1 MGLAAVVLTGVL
13 TGTLACLLTPWMRR
27 VAGAESRWLR
37 SGGQVV
43 LATGL
48 GIGAAALARGWA
60 ELLAY
65 AVLALACGL
74 LVVVDLAVHRL
85 PDVIVGPTFLVLLV
99 LLTLAAATDGSW
111 AALGRTALAAACV
124 AAGYLVL
131 TLISPSSLG
140 LGDLKLAAL
149 LGAFL
154 GWQGWAEVAVGSA
167 AAFVINGIVVSVL
180 LLTRRVRL
188 SSAVAFGPSLVLGAV
203 VGAGGR
209 LW

>member
-13 TGTLACLLTPWMRR
+13 TGSLACLLTPWMRR
-27 VAGAESRWLR
+27 VAATESRWLR

-48 GIGAAALARGWA
+48 GIGAAAIARGWV

-99 LLTLAAATDGSW
+99 LLTLAAATDGTW
-111 AALGRTALAAACV
+111 AALGRAALAAACV
-124 AAGYLVL
+124 AAGYLIL
-131 TLISPSSLG
+131 TLISPSALG
-140 LGDLKLAAL
+140 LGDLKLATL

-154 GWQGWAEVAVGSA
+154 GWQGWAQVAVGSA
-167 AAFVINGIVVSVL
+167 AAFVINGIVVSLL
-180 LLTRRVRL
+180 LLTRRARL

>member
-1 MGLAAVVLTGVL
+1 MGLAAGVLTGLV
-13 TGTLACLLTPWMRR
+13 TGTLACLLTPWTRR
-27 VAGAESRWLR
+27 VAGTQSRWLR

-43 LATGL
+43 LAVGL
-48 GIGAAALARGWA
+48 GFGAAALARGWA
-60 ELLAY
+60 ELLGY
-65 AVLALACGL
+65 AALAVACGL

-85 PDVIVGPTFLVLLV
+85 PDVIVGPTFVVLL
-99 LLTLAAATDGSW
+99 LSLTLAAATSGSW
-111 AALGRTALAAACV
+111 SALGRAVLAAACV
-124 AAGYLVL
+124 AVGYLAL
-131 TLISPSSLG
+131 ALISPSAVG

-154 GWQGWAEVAVGSA
+154 GWQGWAQVVVGSA
-167 AAFVINGIVVSVL
+167 AAFVVNGLVVSLL

-203 VGAGGR
+203 VGVGGR